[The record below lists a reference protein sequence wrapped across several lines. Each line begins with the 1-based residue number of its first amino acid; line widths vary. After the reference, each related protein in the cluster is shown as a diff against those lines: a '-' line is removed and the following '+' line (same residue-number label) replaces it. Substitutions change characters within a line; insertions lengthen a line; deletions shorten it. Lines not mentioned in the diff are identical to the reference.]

1 MQRTLRTLGLST
13 LALIASGATLQKPE
27 PAARI
32 VDAATGEPLRAQ
44 TIPSRSERVIRAPGY
59 QDVRIVTSAGPGTKH
74 LPRGPREVALC
85 KLGASDRDGDG
96 LCDAAEQRYRTLADD
111 ADTDGDAISDRIEIY
126 GEALPDGSAFS
137 PEAYGASPGHRDIF
151 VYVNWTD
158 RWPAKQAALDMVVA
172 AFQRAPGKNPDGTT
186 GIQLHFILGG
196 EITYADDLPYTEE
209 GLTPLRNQH
218 LPWKVS
224 FPLHYL
230 IFSDHLSTG
239 DGLITT
245 WYW

>member
-32 VDAATGEPLRAQ
+32 VDAATGEPIRAQ

-151 VYVNWTD
+151 VYVNWTN
-158 RWPAKQAALDMVVA
+158 RWPAKRPLLRFSPIAGCAARESRARSPRGPA
-172 AFQRAPGKNPDGTT
+172 ARTTARAAY
-186 GIQLHFILGG
+186 GG
-196 EITYADDLPYTEE
+196 DPMRAGPSRT
-209 GLTPLRNQH
+209 R
-218 LPWKVS
+218 
-224 FPLHYL
+224 
-230 IFSDHLSTG
+230 
-239 DGLITT
+239 
-245 WYW
+245 